1 MRYNTALARFRD
13 NPDVVI
19 FSDSCK
25 DHIRRVREELLQLR
39 WSNLKVK
46 LKKCQLGM
54 RECIKGQVKPD
65 LEKIRAMKEYPV
77 PLTKKQVWEFFRRLC
92 NCDNPI
98 D

>member
-1 MRYNTALARFRD
+1 MAVEQLVLPEQCRKMVLKLAQ
-13 NPDVVI
+13 
-19 FSDSCK
+19 
-25 DHIRRVREELLQLR
+25 ELLQLR

-92 NCDNPI
+92 NCGNPI